1 MFSKLLKHEW
11 RANRGLM
18 GLLTLIVLGAGV
30 VATVVLRVLVNYG
43 EELMSSDNIAL
54 ELSVM
59 GMGAMLFF
67 CAVGLCIYVVAV
79 QFVLLF
85 RFYKNKFTDEGYLT
99 FTLPVKTWQIYW
111 ASLLNMLIW
120 LVISFAAVLVA
131 VVLVVLIGTAKDGF
145 INTDIFAALDELRYY
160 LGQMDMDEVLQW
172 EPLDSYMA
180 AGVLQLIQM
189 LIAPFYGLIVP
200 MACITMGAVLAKKH
214 KILASFGIYYAV
226 NFVVGIVSS
235 VATMVPSVLFLGT
248 ADMGPYMV
256 TTAAI
261 ELIITLGLS
270 LGGYFTTLALMKHK
284 LNLP

>member
-18 GLLTLIVLGAGV
+18 GLLTLMVLGAGV
-30 VATVVLRVLVNYG
+30 LATAVLRVLVNYG

-120 LVISFAAVLVA
+120 MVISFAAVLVA

-145 INTDIFAALDELRYY
+145 INTDIFAALDELGFY
-160 LGQMDMDEVLQW
+160 LGQIDLGEIPW
-172 EPLDSYMA
+172 EEIPGSYVA
-180 AGVLQLIQM
+180 AGIFQLLQI
-189 LIAPFYGLIVP
+189 IVAPFYGLIVP

-214 KILASFGIYYAV
+214 KILAAFGIYYAV

-235 VATMVPSVLFLGT
+235 MATMVPSVLLLGT
-248 ADMGPYMV
+248 SDMGPYMA

-261 ELIITLGLS
+261 QLVITLGLAV
-270 LGGYFTTLALMKHK
+270 GGYFATLGLMKHK

>member
-18 GLLTLIVLGAGV
+18 GLLSLAALGIGIMA
-30 VATVVLRVLVNYG
+30 AIVLRVLVNYG
-43 EELMSSDNIAL
+43 GEMLSSDDIAL
-54 ELSVM
+54 ELSAM
-59 GMGAMLFF
+59 GMFAMLFF
-67 CAVGLCIYVVAV
+67 SAVALCVYAVAV
-79 QFVLLF
+79 QFVLLY

-111 ASLLNMLIW
+111 SSLLNMLLW
-120 LVISFAAVLVA
+120 MVISLAVIA
-131 VVLVVLIGTAKDGF
+131 VVVSLVVLIGTATDGF
-145 INTDIFAALDELRYY
+145 INTDIFATLDELSYY

-261 ELIITLGLS
+261 ELVITLGLS

>member
-18 GLLTLIVLGAGV
+18 GLLSLAALGIGIMA
-30 VATVVLRVLVNYG
+30 AIVLRVLVNYG
-43 EELMSSDNIAL
+43 GEMLSSDDIAL
-54 ELSVM
+54 ELSAM
-59 GMGAMLFF
+59 GMFAMLFF
-67 CAVGLCIYVVAV
+67 SAVALCVYAVAV
-79 QFVLLF
+79 QFVLLY

-111 ASLLNMLIW
+111 SSLLNMLLW
-120 LVISFAAVLVA
+120 MVISLAVIA
-131 VVLVVLIGTAKDGF
+131 VVVSLVVLIGTATDGF
-145 INTDIFAALDELRYY
+145 INTDIFAALDELSYY

-261 ELIITLGLS
+261 ELVITLGLS

>member
-18 GLLTLIVLGAGV
+18 GLLSLAALGIGIMA
-30 VATVVLRVLVNYG
+30 AIVLRVLVNYG
-43 EELMSSDNIAL
+43 GEMLSSDDIAL
-54 ELSVM
+54 ELSAM
-59 GMGAMLFF
+59 GMYAMLFF
-67 CAVGLCIYVVAV
+67 SAVALCVYAVAV
-79 QFVLLF
+79 QFVLLY

-111 ASLLNMLIW
+111 SSLLNMLLWMAIS
-120 LVISFAAVLVA
+120 LAVIA
-131 VVLVVLIGTAKDGF
+131 VVVSLVVLIGTAKDGF

>member
-18 GLLTLIVLGAGV
+18 GLLSLAALGIGIMA
-30 VATVVLRVLVNYG
+30 AIVLRVLVNYG
-43 EELMSSDNIAL
+43 GEMLSSDDIAL
-54 ELSVM
+54 ELSAM
-59 GMGAMLFF
+59 GMYAMLFF
-67 CAVGLCIYVVAV
+67 SAVALCVYAVAV
-79 QFVLLF
+79 QFVLLY

-111 ASLLNMLIW
+111 SSLLNMLLW
-120 LVISFAAVLVA
+120 MVISLAVIA
-131 VVLVVLIGTAKDGF
+131 VVVALVVLIGTAKDGF

-180 AGVLQLIQM
+180 AGVLHLIQM
-189 LIAPFYGLIVP
+189 LIAPLYGLIVP

>member
-18 GLLTLIVLGAGV
+18 GLLTLMVLGAGIL
-30 VATVVLRVLVNYG
+30 ATVVLRVLVNHG
-43 EELMSSDNIAL
+43 GDMLNSDNLML
-54 ELSVM
+54 ELSVI
-59 GMGAMLFF
+59 GMCAMLFF

-120 LVISFAAVLVA
+120 LVISCAAVSVA
-131 VVLVVLIGTAKDGF
+131 VVLVVLIGTAREGF
-145 INTDIFAALDELRYY
+145 INTDTIWTLKELVR
-160 LGQMDMDEVLQW
+160 LLAQIDLSELLRW
-172 EPLDSYMA
+172 EGLDSYMA
-180 AGVLQLIQM
+180 ASIFRLLQMIV
-189 LIAPFYGLIVP
+189 APFYGLIVP
-200 MACITMGAVLAKKH
+200 MACITMGAVLAKRH
-214 KILASFGIYYAV
+214 KILAAFGIYYAV

-235 VATMVPSVLFLGT
+235 VATMVPSVLLLGMSE
-248 ADMGPYMV
+248 MGPYMAA
-256 TTAAI
+256 TAAI
-261 ELIITLGLS
+261 QLVITLGLAV
-270 LGGYFTTLALMKHK
+270 GGYFATLGLMKHK